1 MARGR
6 CGRGGPI
13 ASLCELRGTAPDER
27 SHRTK
32 RGHIEAIVHP
42 SPTLL
47 PLQKPGLHQLLQV
60 MGKGRL
66 GNSQSRWKVAG
77 ARCGVW

>member
-32 RGHIEAIVHP
+32 RGHIEAIVG
-42 SPTLL
+42 S
-47 PLQKPGLHQLLQV
+47 
-60 MGKGRL
+60 
-66 GNSQSRWKVAG
+66 A
-77 ARCGVW
+77 ARSGDSG